1 MGSMTGLAALGF
13 WMFIAMCVVSS
24 VWSDIRKRESQQETL
39 RRIVESGQKIDAAL
53 IDKMVGSVNKR
64 KSHAGRELKVAGI
77 ITMSVSPGLFLL
89 GYFITGLDLEK
100 LKVFI
105 GLSLLVGI
113 VGIGL
118 FAAGMMVSRWRKQD
132 ENQDPS
138 RAKPGRV

>member
-1 MGSMTGLAALGF
+1 MEAMTGLAALGF

-39 RRIVESGQKIDAAL
+39 RRIVESGQTIDAAL
-53 IDKMVGSVNKR
+53 IDKMVGSVKGE
-64 KSHAGRELKVAGI
+64 SHADRDLKVAGI

-89 GYFITGLDLEK
+89 GYFVTGLDLEK
-100 LKVFI
+100 LRVFI

-113 VGIGL
+113 VGLGL
-118 FAAGMMVSRWRKQD
+118 FAAGMMVSRWQKQD
-132 ENQDPS
+132 ENQDPG

>member
-1 MGSMTGLAALGF
+1 MVTVSGFATLGF
-13 WMFIAMCVVSS
+13 WMFIAFLVVCN
-24 VWSDIRKRESQQETL
+24 VWSNIRRRESQQETL
-39 RRIVESGQKIDAAL
+39 RRIVESGQTIDAAL
-53 IDKMVGSVNKR
+53 IDKMVGSVKR
-64 KSHAGRELKVAGI
+64 NSHAGRELKVAGI

-100 LKVFI
+100 LRVFI

-118 FAAGMMVSRWRKQD
+118 FVAGMMVSRWQKQD
-132 ENQDPS
+132 ENQDPG

>member
-24 VWSDIRKRESQQETL
+24 VWADIRKRESQQETL

-53 IDKMVGSVNKR
+53 IDKMVGSAKDE
-64 KSHAGRELKVAGI
+64 SHADRDLKVAGI

-113 VGIGL
+113 VGLGL

-132 ENQDPS
+132 ENQDQN
-138 RAKPGRV
+138 RV

>member
-13 WMFIAMCVVSS
+13 WMFVAAVVVSGI
-24 VWSDIRKRESQQETL
+24 WSDIRKRESQQETL

-53 IDKMVGSVNKR
+53 IDKMVGSVKGISTADR
-64 KSHAGRELKVAGI
+64 DLKVSGI

-89 GYFITGLDLEK
+89 GYFITGLDLER
-100 LKVFI
+100 LRVFI

-113 VGIGL
+113 VGLGL
-118 FAAGMMVSRWRKQD
+118 FASGMMVARWRKQD

-138 RAKPGRV
+138 RARP

>member
-39 RRIVESGQKIDAAL
+39 RRIVESGQTIDAAL
-53 IDKMVGSVNKR
+53 IDKMVGSVKR

-77 ITMSVSPGLFLL
+77 ITMFVSPGLFLL
-89 GYFITGLDLEK
+89 GYFTTGLDLEK
-100 LKVFI
+100 LRVFI

-113 VGIGL
+113 VGIGIYV
-118 FAAGMMVSRWRKQD
+118 AGIMSSRWRKQD
-132 ENQDPS
+132 ENIDQN
-138 RAKPGRV
+138 RV